1 MKRRVFIGLIGGAVA
16 TWPLGAR
23 AQKPRKWHPGESSA
37 IVSARIDAFRDGLG
51 APGGDVEVAVRLANE
66 QLDKLP
72 AMAVELVD
80 QNVEAICA
88 VSPPAVLA
96 ARAATRSIP
105 IIALDLESDPVA
117 NGWVVSLAHPGGN
130 VTGAFLDLP
139 GFNAKSLQFLREAVP
154 TLAKV
159 AVLWNPASGGLQLD
173 AVRSAASFRQWLLLR
188 LVVS

>member
-1 MKRRVFIGLIGGAVA
+1 MKRRDFITVFGGTVA
-16 TWPLGAR
+16 AWPLASR
-23 AQKPRKWHPGESSA
+23 AQKPRKWRVGFLHPGESSA
-37 IVSARIDAFRDGLG
+37 LVSTRIDAFRDGLG
-51 APGGDVEVAVRLANE
+51 APGGDAEIVVRLANE

-72 AMAVELVD
+72 GMAVELVD

-117 NGWVVSLAHPGGN
+117 NGWVASLAHPGAN

-139 GFNAKSLQFLREAVP
+139 DFNANPSPHWRRPQCCGIQRAAVF
-154 TLAKV
+154 
-159 AVLWNPASGGLQLD
+159 N
-173 AVRSAASFRQWLLLR
+173 
-188 LVVS
+188 